1 VDLLREPAKEHSEEK
16 GHAMALDQ
24 SALLELLEAL
34 KVADVD
40 DRIRTAT
47 EALYQALIEAE
58 LTAVIGAG
66 PHERTESRTA
76 QRNGSRPRTLTTTA
90 GDLELRIPKLRTGSF
105 FPSLL
110 ERRRRIDQALFAVV
124 MEAYLHGVSTRKVD
138 DLVRALGADTGI
150 SKSEVS
156 RICADLDEEV
166 SAFRDRSL
174 AEQPFPYVFLDATY
188 CKARVNRRVVSQAVV
203 IATGVAADGHREV
216 LGFAVG
222 DSEDGAFW
230 TAFLRTLKAR
240 GLAGTQ
246 LVISDAHTG
255 LKAAIGAV
263 LLGAAWQRCRVH
275 FMRNVLARVPKGNA
289 EMVAAAIRTVFAQP
303 DAEHVHTQL
312 DVIAGMLGRQF
323 PQVEQMLRD
332 AEDELLAFTGFPVTH
347 WKKIWSTNPLERL
360 NKEIK
365 RRTDVVGVFPNP
377 AALLRLAGAV
387 LVEAH
392 DEWQVSDRRY
402 LSEGSMALLNRPT
415 QRAEEVAQPALMAS

>member
-1 VDLLREPAKEHSEEK
+1 
-16 GHAMALDQ
+16 MALDQ
-24 SALLELLEAL
+24 SALLEVLEAL
-34 KVADVD
+34 KAADVD
-40 DRIRTAT
+40 DRIRSAAT
-47 EALYQALIEAE
+47 TIYQALIEAE
-58 LTAVIGAG
+58 LTAGIGAA
-66 PHERTESRTA
+66 PHERTDARTA

-90 GDLELRIPKLRTGSF
+90 GDLELRIPKLRAGSF

-138 DLVRALGADTGI
+138 DLVKALGADTGI
-150 SKSEVS
+150 SRSEVS

-166 SAFRDRSL
+166 AAFRDRSL
-174 AEQPFPYVFLDATY
+174 AEIAFPYVFLDATY

-230 TAFLRTLKAR
+230 TAFLRSLKAR

-246 LVISDAHTG
+246 LFISDAHTG

-289 EMVAAAIRTVFAQP
+289 EMAAAIRTVFAQP
-303 DAEHVHTQL
+303 DAEHVHSQL

-323 PQVEQMLRD
+323 PAVEAMLRD
-332 AEDELLAFTGFPVTH
+332 AGRGPAHLHRFPH
-347 WKKIWSTNPLERL
+347 RPLEENL
-360 NKEIK
+360 V
-365 RRTDVVGVFPNP
+365 DQS
-377 AALLRLAGAV
+377 AGTA
-387 LVEAH
+387 EQGDQTAH
-392 DEWQVSDRRY
+392 
-402 LSEGSMALLNRPT
+402 
-415 QRAEEVAQPALMAS
+415 